1 LSPGR
6 AVQAFVR
13 SDAFRCEYRRTPAL
27 AWGILAALLSL
38 AAVALVTAASGCFGR
53 FGTAAAPAA
62 GRRRGGC
69 ARTACAAVAWYVLL
83 ILHGMPA
90 TACYTALLLR

>member
-1 LSPGR
+1 M
-6 AVQAFVR
+6 R

-27 AWGILAALLSL
+27 AWGVLAAVLSL

-53 FGTAAAPAA
+53 FSAAAPGAA

-69 ARTACAAVAWYVLL
+69 AR
-83 ILHGMPA
+83 
-90 TACYTALLLR
+90 